1 MIPFA
6 ILGTALLVRFR
17 TPSTSVGVLVMCQ
30 LFNGWATGV
39 WAMTA
44 QLSIMASIDH
54 QHIAVAIAL
63 FGLFGSIGQ
72 AIGFAIAGALWTNSM
87 EEKMYEYLPDD
98 YKNQTATIYSD
109 ITAQLA
115 LPRDSPARDGVIHAY
130 SDVQRV
136 MAICG
141 SCFMA
146 LAILCIFLWR
156 NINVRTLEEVKG
168 KQTKGT
174 VF

>member
-17 TPSTSVGVLVMCQ
+17 TPDTSVGVLVMCQ
-30 LFNGWATGV
+30 IFNGWATGV
-39 WAMTA
+39 WALTA
-44 QLSIMASIDH
+44 QLAIMASITH
-54 QHIAVAIAL
+54 QEIAVAIAL

-72 AIGFAIAGALWTNSM
+72 AIGFAIAGGIWTNSM
-87 EEKMYEYLPDD
+87 ESNMEKYLPQSA
-98 YKNQTATIYSD
+98 KNETANIYAD
-109 ITAQLA
+109 ITVQLGFPA
-115 LPRDSPARDGVIHAY
+115 GSPERDGIIHAY

-146 LAILCIFLWR
+146 LAILSLFMWR
-156 NINVRTLEEVKG
+156 NINVRTLEQERG
-168 KQTKGT
+168 KQTKGM